1 MLTNKADTHERSF
14 GLTHDYEAKLIR
26 VTRKRHFSLFVGDKE
41 KSFKILALVLFL
53 IFYCFVSHQLASAV
67 MVLDLFI
74 YSMFYQPTKYLRNLI
89 KEWIRASQ
97 VRNG

>member
-53 IFYCFVSHQLASAV
+53 IFYCFVSHQLALAV

-74 YSMFYQPTKYLRNLI
+74 YSMFDQPTKYLRNLI